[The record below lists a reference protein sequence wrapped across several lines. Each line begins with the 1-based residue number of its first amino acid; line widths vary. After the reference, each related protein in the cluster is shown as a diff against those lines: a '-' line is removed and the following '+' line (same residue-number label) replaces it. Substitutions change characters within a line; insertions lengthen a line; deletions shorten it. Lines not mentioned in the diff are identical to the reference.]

1 MKMQKSDLASLA
13 AVISLAVF
21 AQDSFA
27 QQYGENIKSSL
38 DNLITWVTTVVGGAA
53 VVGGIVWTGI
63 RMSMGDEHAIKNGL
77 KVILGGILIFS
88 AKWIL
93 DLLQNIFKTS

>member
-1 MKMQKSDLASLA
+1 MKMQKNEWVALSV
-13 AVISLAVF
+13 VISLAVF

-27 QQYGENIKSSL
+27 QYANIESSL
-38 DNLITWVTTVVGGAA
+38 DKLITWVTTVVGGAA

-63 RMSMGDEHAIKNGL
+63 RMSMGDENAIKNGL

-88 AKWIL
+88 AKFIL
-93 DLLQNIFKTS
+93 DLLQNMFKPS

>member
-1 MKMQKSDLASLA
+1 MKIQKSELAALA

-21 AQDSFA
+21 AQDSLA

-93 DLLQNIFKTS
+93 DLLQNVFKAS